1 MILNKSVTINNIN
14 FKYTIFERKDTKP
27 YVSKSGLTVTTAV
40 LAPFIYS
47 YRTSTKQSNFK
58 FEVKAGIWASEEI
71 FERWLTGD
79 TDKTEPIDTYD
90 IMFSLDG
97 QKLTSQNDNG
107 ETVELGTILKL
118 EDAIQ
123 WFIPSIE
130 HIGGFEITDVGYGA
144 NGILTLPDPLSGLP
158 LNESWN

>member
-1 MILNKSVTINNIN
+1 MILNNNVQIESVD

-27 YVSKSGLTVTTAV
+27 YVSKSGLTVPTAI

-58 FEVKAGIWASEEI
+58 FEVKAGIWASKEI
-71 FERWLTGD
+71 FERWLSGD
-79 TDKTEPIDTYD
+79 TDKTQPIDTYS
-90 IMFSLDG
+90 IMFSLAG
-97 QKLTSQNDNG
+97 QKVTEQNDSG

-118 EDAIQ
+118 EDAIK
-123 WFIPSIE
+123 WFKPSVE
-130 HIGGFEITDVGYGA
+130 HIGGFEITELGYGE
-144 NGILTLPDPLSGLP
+144 NGILTLPDPVSKEP

>member
-1 MILNKSVTINNIN
+1 MIIDNIVQIDGKDL
-14 FKYTIFERKDTKP
+14 KYTIFERKSTKP
-27 YVSKSGLTVTTAV
+27 YISKSGVTVTDAI

-58 FEVKAGIWASEEI
+58 FEVKAGIWASKDI
-71 FERWLTGD
+71 FERWLIGD
-79 TDKTEPIDTYD
+79 TDRTQPIDTYD

-97 QKLTSQNDNG
+97 QKITGQNDNG

-123 WFIPSIE
+123 WFTPSTV
-130 HIGGFEITDVGYGA
+130 HIGGFEITDVGYGT
-144 NGILTLPDPLSGLP
+144 NGILTLPDPVSKLP